1 MYELYSIWL
10 ARKNKLEY
18 SLQIGLA
25 YHASGPCLTMHLH
38 QRYLLQGLMTEAEW
52 NVQVLPTKFRKYLK
66 FDNTLK
72 IGNVVWLGKYVSPPE
87 PVESDSV
94 SSGSEVLSSES
105 SESGTD

>member
-38 QRYLLQGLMTEAEW
+38 QRYLLQGLMSKAELR
-52 NVQVLPTKFRKYLK
+52 VDSLRTRFKKYLK
-66 FDNTLK
+66 IDNTLR
-72 IGNVVWLGKYVSPPE
+72 IGNVVWLGKYIPHQE
-87 PVESDSV
+87 QLE
-94 SSGSEVLSSES
+94 
-105 SESGTD
+105 